1 MNFEFRAIY
10 WRDMVKF
17 FRFKSMLISSL
28 IQPVMWL
35 AFFGL
40 AMSESFDQLTSVI
53 PPIAGVPEC

>member
-17 FRFKSMLISSL
+17 FRYKSMLFSSL

-40 AMSESFDQLTSVI
+40 AMS
-53 PPIAGVPEC
+53 G